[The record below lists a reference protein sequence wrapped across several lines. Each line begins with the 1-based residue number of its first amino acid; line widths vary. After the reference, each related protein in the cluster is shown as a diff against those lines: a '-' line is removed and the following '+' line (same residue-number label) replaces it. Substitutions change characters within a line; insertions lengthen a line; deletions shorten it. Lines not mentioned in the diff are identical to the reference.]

1 MPLQYYFLSYH
12 FSAQMPTIIVV
23 SGPCAASITTTSTLR
38 FVSSAMN
45 LLEVAKVLNLTT
57 LVKYLDTSD
66 LSATLGG
73 EEGPFTLFAPSN
85 KAFEDLP
92 ESVKRSLRNDPA
104 KLKEV
109 LSYHVIPERKWT
121 YEFGKDNLV
130 NSTNESKKLRLNS
143 FRFGKV
149 RFRRNCPLL

>member
-1 MPLQYYFLSYH
+1 
-12 FSAQMPTIIVV
+12 MPTIIFV
-23 SGPCAASITTTSTLR
+23 SGPCAGSITTICTLR
-38 FVSSAMN
+38 FISSAMN
-45 LLEVAKVLNLTT
+45 LLEAAKVLNLTT
-57 LVKYLDTSD
+57 LVKYLDTSG
-66 LSATLGG
+66 LSGTLGG

-92 ESVKRSLRNDPA
+92 ESVKRSLRDDPA
-104 KLKEV
+104 KLKDV

-130 NSTNESKKLRLNS
+130 NSTNEPNKLRLNS

-149 RFRRNCPLL
+149 RLRRN

>member
-1 MPLQYYFLSYH
+1 M
-12 FSAQMPTIIVV
+12 
-23 SGPCAASITTTSTLR
+23 R

-130 NSTNESKKLRLNS
+130 NSTNELKKLRLNS